1 MASDSLSSIIQF
13 SRSPKIVIYTLDT
26 EFLPVLTLMPLLWQL
41 QWGFPLITGSFDI
54 SLGSLGH
61 PEAWVMAEVPIYFI
75 CSRERLQHST
85 LTSEFII

>member
-41 QWGFPLITGSFDI
+41 Q
-54 SLGSLGH
+54 
-61 PEAWVMAEVPIYFI
+61 
-75 CSRERLQHST
+75 
-85 LTSEFII
+85 